1 MDTPQKIDRQRSG
14 LAGARLRGSRAT
26 SGPAAAQGDGV
37 RANPLREAV
46 QG

>member
-1 MDTPQKIDRQRSG
+1 METPEKIDRQRSEV
-14 LAGARLRGSRAT
+14 AGVRLRGVRAT
-26 SGPAAAQGDGV
+26 SGPAAHGDGV

>member
-1 MDTPQKIDRQRSG
+1 LIGSAAG
-14 LAGARLRGSRAT
+14 LPARDSAWLRAT
-26 SGPAAAQGDGV
+26 SGPAAAHGDGI